1 MPSDEYASASGG
13 ALRLKGA
20 KVEKH
25 KSKKHKKKRSSRDKD
40 KDREGSRA
48 RHAEDELERRTGSD
62 DGEDRDRRKKS
73 KKGKDKDEDGG
84 SGDED
89 YDDYEDLKNDPYAR
103 MTPAERK
110 FAEAQD
116 KKVGLESSVHF
127 YADFTILGLLANQ
140 QIRDLMHASPEEA
153 RAARPELFKS
163 HKERLADLNTYLSR
177 LSEHNDMPKI
187 GPG

>member
-1 MPSDEYASASGG
+1 MPSGEYASASGG

-25 KSKKHKKKRSSRDKD
+25 RSKKHKKKRSSRDKD
-40 KDREGSRA
+40 TEGSRA
-48 RHAEDELERRTGSD
+48 RHAEDELEQVVSG
-62 DGEDRDRRKKS
+62 GEDRDRKKQKS
-73 KKGKDKDEDGG
+73 KTKDKEGKDG
-84 SGDED
+84 SDNED
-89 YDDYEDLKNDPYAR
+89 YDDDYDDLKNDPYAR
-103 MTPAERK
+103 MTPAERQ

-116 KKVGLESSVHF
+116 KK
-127 YADFTILGLLANQ
+127 
-140 QIRDLMHASPEEA
+140 IRDLMHASPEEA

-163 HKERLADLNTYLSR
+163 HKERLADLNNYLSR

>member
-25 KSKKHKKKRSSRDKD
+25 RSKKHRKRSRDKER
-40 KDREGSRA
+40 DREDRDDRA
-48 RHAEDELERRTGSD
+48 RRAGDELDRRGEE
-62 DGEDRDRRKKS
+62 DGDRDRRERKHRKKS
-73 KKGKDKDEDGG
+73 KDGDGSNNEEAGEEEDAL
-84 SGDED
+84 GDI
-89 YDDYEDLKNDPYAR
+89 KNDPYAR
-103 MTPAERK
+103 MTAAERR

-116 KKVGLESSVHF
+116 KK
-127 YADFTILGLLANQ
+127 
-140 QIRDLMHASPEEA
+140 IRDLMHASPEEA
-153 RAARPELFKS
+153 RASRPELFKS

>member
-1 MPSDEYASASGG
+1 MPSEEYASASGG

-25 KSKKHKKKRSSRDKD
+25 KSKKHKKRSRDKERD
-40 KDREGSRA
+40 KEDRGDRA
-48 RHAEDELERRTGSD
+48 RRAGNELERRDEDASD
-62 DGEDRDRRKKS
+62 RKEKTRKKRRK
-73 KKGKDKDEDGG
+73 DDEG
-84 SGDED
+84 SERDERD
-89 YDDYEDLKNDPYAR
+89 EEDDLEDLKNDPYAR
-103 MTPAERK
+103 MTPAERR

-116 KKVGLESSVHF
+116 KK
-127 YADFTILGLLANQ
+127 
-140 QIRDLMHASPEEA
+140 IRDLMHASPEEA

-163 HKERLADLNTYLSR
+163 HKERLSDLNTYLSR

>member
-25 KSKKHKKKRSSRDKD
+25 KSKKHKKRSRDKERD
-40 KDREGSRA
+40 KEGREDRARRAGDELDRRDEGSSEKREKSH
-48 RHAEDELERRTGSD
+48 RKKSRSD
-62 DGEDRDRRKKS
+62 DGSNEEDDL
-73 KKGKDKDEDGG
+73 
-84 SGDED
+84 
-89 YDDYEDLKNDPYAR
+89 EDLKNDPYAR
-103 MTPAERK
+103 MTPAERR

-116 KKVGLESSVHF
+116 KK
-127 YADFTILGLLANQ
+127 
-140 QIRDLMHASPEEA
+140 IRDLMLASPEEA

-163 HKERLADLNTYLSR
+163 HRERLADLNTYLSR

>member
-40 KDREGSRA
+40 REGSRA
-48 RHAEDELERRTGSD
+48 RHAEDELEKVGS
-62 DGEDRDRRKKS
+62 DGEDRGIKKKS
-73 KKGKDKDEDGG
+73 KKKDSG
-84 SGDED
+84 SGEED

-103 MTPAERK
+103 MTPAERR

-116 KKVGLESSVHF
+116 KK
-127 YADFTILGLLANQ
+127 
-140 QIRDLMHASPEEA
+140 IRDLMHASPEDA

>member
-1 MPSDEYASASGG
+1 MPSGEYASASGG

-40 KDREGSRA
+40 KEGNRA
-48 RHAEDELERRTGSD
+48 RHAEDELEQVGSG
-62 DGEDRDRRKKS
+62 GEDRDRRKKKS
-73 KKGKDKDEDGG
+73 ETKNKEGKGG
-84 SGDED
+84 SDDED
-89 YDDYEDLKNDPYAR
+89 YDDDYDDLKNDPYAR
-103 MTPAERK
+103 MTTAERR

-116 KKVGLESSVHF
+116 KK
-127 YADFTILGLLANQ
+127 
-140 QIRDLMHASPEEA
+140 IRDLMHASPEEA

-163 HKERLADLNTYLSR
+163 HKERLADLNNYLSR